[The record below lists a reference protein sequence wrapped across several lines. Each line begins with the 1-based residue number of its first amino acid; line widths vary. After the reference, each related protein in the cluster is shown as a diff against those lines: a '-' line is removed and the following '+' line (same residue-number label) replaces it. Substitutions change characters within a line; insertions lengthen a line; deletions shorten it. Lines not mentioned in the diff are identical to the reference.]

1 MQRMSEPQIVDAF
14 TRIRPSP
21 CCGDGTDTIR
31 ISTEL
36 FPGRNAASIVFFI
49 IQSPLLQEWNQFP
62 ACRLG
67 TLSWSDFSVQIPQV
81 FPFLPLFP
89 EEDLPLDEAAISVE
103 RAYLAPL
110 PTPLTVS

>member
-14 TRIRPSP
+14 TRIRTSP
-21 CCGDGTDTIR
+21 CCGDGTGTVR

-36 FPGRNAASIVFFI
+36 FPDRNAASIVFSI

-67 TLSWSDFSVQIPQV
+67 ALSWSDFTVQIPQV

-89 EEDLPLDEAAISVE
+89 EEDLPLDKAAIPVE
-103 RAYLAPL
+103 RSD
-110 PTPLTVS
+110 LTHLFV